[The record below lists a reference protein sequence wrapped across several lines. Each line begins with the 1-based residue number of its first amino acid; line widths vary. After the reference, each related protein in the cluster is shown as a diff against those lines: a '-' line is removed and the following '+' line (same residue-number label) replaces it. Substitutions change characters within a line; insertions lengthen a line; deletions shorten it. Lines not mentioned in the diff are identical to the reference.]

1 MLNRGRAVI
10 LGGRAEMVTS
20 PRIQAGLARPLRGEE
35 GGADGWARLAARERA
50 TRAWALVVRGERVLA
65 LTSWARWQ
73 GARAG
78 ARAERGVARSGPS
91 AG

>member
-35 GGADGWARLAARERA
+35 GGADGWARLAARGRGDAGLGAGRA
-50 TRAWALVVRGERVLA
+50 GR
-65 LTSWARWQ
+65 
-73 GARAG
+73 ARAG
-78 ARAERGVARSGPS
+78 AEALGPVAGSARGCSG
-91 AG
+91 